1 MANFNSDVSY
11 TSKPD
16 LIIGDGVQ
24 TENVKPTA
32 DTAYKRGDLL
42 VVGTGNVATH
52 SSTAADWHVVCA
64 ADVSVAQANAGYEI
78 PVYTQGEISVHAVTL
93 NGVALTT
100 AQKNTARQRA
110 NQATAIELRKVAGE
124 TY

>member
-1 MANFNSDVSY
+1 MAITSDLSY
-11 TSKPD
+11 TGTSS

-32 DTAYKRGDLL
+32 GTAYKRGDLL
-42 VVGTGNVATH
+42 IVSNANVATH

-64 ADVSVAQANAGYEI
+64 ADISAAQSNAGAEI
-78 PVYTQGEISVHAVTL
+78 PVYTQGEISVHAVTI
-93 NGVALTT
+93 NGAALST
-100 AQKNTARQRA
+100 AQKDAARARA
-110 NQATAIELRKVAGE
+110 NQSTAIELRKVAGE